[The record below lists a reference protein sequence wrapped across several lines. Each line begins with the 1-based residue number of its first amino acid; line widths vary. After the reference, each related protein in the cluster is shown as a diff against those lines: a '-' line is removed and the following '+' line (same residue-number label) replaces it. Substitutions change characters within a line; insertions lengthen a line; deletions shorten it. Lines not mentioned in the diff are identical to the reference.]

1 MDGLSLIL
9 PTLEERENV
18 EELVPRLLRELPELV
33 EVIVVDDS
41 SADGT
46 PEAVERLAARDARVR
61 LVRRSGRP
69 CLRAALQE
77 GIDAS
82 RGSLI
87 GWMDADQ
94 AMGPEDVAGLIAA
107 VRDGADVAIGSRFVA
122 GGHIKGQTTE
132 GIGERVRA
140 LFRLRTSRDPW
151 LGVAL
156 SWALNAAVLPLVVG
170 GGVHDYTSGIIV
182 LKRAALEGVHLRGDH
197 GEYFVELWAE
207 LAARGHRIVELGYS
221 IQPRRFGRSKTGED
235 LGDYARRGARYLAAG
250 LRARRIWPG

>member
-9 PTLEERENV
+9 PTLDERQNV
-18 EELVPRLLRELPELV
+18 EQLVPRLLDELPELV
-33 EVIVVDDS
+33 EIIVVDDS
-41 SADGT
+41 STDGT
-46 PEAVERLAARDARVR
+46 PETVERLSARDARVS

-69 CLRAALQE
+69 CLCAALQQ

-82 RGSLI
+82 HGSLI

-94 AMGPEDVAGLIAA
+94 AMGPEDLARLIAA
-107 VRDGADVAIGSRFVA
+107 VHDGADVAIGSRFVE
-122 GGHIKGQTTE
+122 GGHIKGQTID
-132 GIGERVRA
+132 GIDERLRA
-140 LFRLRTSRDPW
+140 LLRLRTSRDPW

-156 SWALNAAVLPLVVG
+156 SWALNTAVLPLVVG

-182 LKRAALEGVHLRGDH
+182 LKRKALEGVRLRGDH
-197 GEYFVELWAE
+197 GEYFVELWAD
-207 LAARGHRIVELGYS
+207 LAARQCRIVELGYS

-235 LGDYARRGARYLAAG
+235 LVDYARRGARYLAAG